1 MKGSFLFAVWPYLA
15 AGCLVI
21 GTAGRYLLARRSS
34 AGLASEAS
42 DAWAAFGKGWL
53 WQAGLLLLLAGH
65 LAGLVFPRSIL
76 LWNADATRLYLL
88 EGLAF
93 AAGLLA
99 LAGWFM
105 LAWRQLKDDSGS
117 RLTQMADF
125 AFLALLFVG
134 LLSGALMAVFYR
146 WGSSWG
152 VMALTPYVRSLLK
165 GQPLVN
171 AAVQMP
177 FLIRL
182 HVVSAF
188 AALAVVPATRLS
200 AILVAG
206 LSYSFNLM
214 GRPLSFAKHG
224 AEAWLSKHNPAA
236 WLWPEED

>member
-15 AGCLVI
+15 VGCLVI
-21 GTAGRYLLARRSS
+21 GTGGRYLLARRSS
-34 AGLASEAS
+34 AALAEEAS
-42 DAWAAFGKGWL
+42 DAWTAFGRGWL
-53 WQAGLLLLLAGH
+53 WQIGLLLLLAGH
-65 LAGLVFPRSIL
+65 FAGLVFPRFIL
-76 LWNADATRLYLL
+76 GWNVNPTRLYLL

-99 LAGWFM
+99 LGGWCM
-105 LAWRQLKDDSGS
+105 LAWRQLKDDSGWW
-117 RLTQMADF
+117 LTQLADS

-134 LLSGALMAVFYR
+134 LLSGTLMAVFYR

-152 VMALTPYVRSLLK
+152 VMTLTPYVRSLLS
-165 GQPLVN
+165 GQPAVN
-171 AAVQMP
+171 TTVQMP

-188 AALAVVPATRLS
+188 AALAVIPATRLS

-206 LSYSFNLM
+206 LHYSFNLM
-214 GRPLSFAKHG
+214 GRPLSFAKRG

>member
-15 AGCLVI
+15 VGFLVI
-21 GTAGRYLLARRSS
+21 GTVVRYLPARRQ
-34 AGLASEAS
+34 AAALAHEAS
-42 DAWAAFGKGWL
+42 DAWTAFCKGRL
-53 WQAGLLLLLAGH
+53 WQAGLLLVLGGH
-65 LAGLVFPRSIL
+65 FAGLIFPSSIL
-76 LWNADATRLYLL
+76 RWNTNATRLYLL
-88 EGLAF
+88 EGVAF

-99 LAGWFM
+99 LAGWCI

-117 RLTQMADF
+117 WWTQLADS

-134 LLSGALMAVFYR
+134 LLSGALIAVLYR

-152 VMALTPYVRSLLK
+152 VMMLTPYVRSLLN
-165 GQPLVN
+165 GQPMVN
-171 AAVQMP
+171 GTAQMP

-188 AALAVVPATRLS
+188 AALAVIPATRLS

-206 LSYSFNLM
+206 LNYSFNLM
-214 GRPLSFAKHG
+214 GRPLSFAKRG
-224 AEAWLSKHNPAA
+224 AEAWFSKHNPAA

>member
-1 MKGSFLFAVWPYLA
+1 MKGGFLFAVWPYLA
-15 AGCLVI
+15 VGFLVI
-21 GTAGRYLLARRSS
+21 GTGGRYLLARRSS
-34 AGLASEAS
+34 SALANEVS
-42 DAWAAFGKGWL
+42 DAWATFGRGWL
-53 WQAGLLLLLAGH
+53 WQAGLLLLVAGH
-65 LAGLVFPRSIL
+65 FAGLVFPRSIL
-76 LWNADATRLYLL
+76 LWNASATRLYLL

-99 LAGWFM
+99 LAGWCM

-117 RLTQMADF
+117 WLTQLADS

-134 LLSGALMAVFYR
+134 LLSGTLIAVFYR

-152 VMALTPYVRSLLK
+152 VMALTPYVRSLLN
-165 GQPLVN
+165 GQPAVN
-171 AAVQMP
+171 AAVQMH

-188 AALAVVPATRLS
+188 AALAVIPATRLS

-206 LSYSFNLM
+206 LNYSFNLM
-214 GRPLSFAKHG
+214 GRPLSFAKRG
-224 AEAWLSKHNPAA
+224 AEAWLSKHNPAT